1 MKRTLTL
8 TALLLAMLTFVPSFV
23 SADAPVNGRIGRAE
37 VRYMEGMI
45 DHHQMAIDMA
55 LDCLTR
61 TDVSDSLTAVCQAV
75 VDAQQPEIEQMQAWL
90 LDWYNIR
97 YAPVSMAEMMGMTD
111 DGMGGMDHGGMNM
124 SEMPATDPA
133 LMMGMFA
140 GFNRLEG
147 ADYEIAWFEAMV
159 DHHDDAVHMSARL
172 HERDGDQTGHAELRA
187 LAQAI
192 ITAQTDEI
200 NSYEALI
207 AAHEN
212 Q

>member
-1 MKRTLTL
+1 MKHIVTVA
-8 TALLLAMLTFVPSFV
+8 ALLFAMLTLIPISVL
-23 SADAPVNGRIGRAE
+23 ADTPVDGRIGRAE

-55 LDCLTR
+55 LDCLAR
-61 TDVSDSLTAVCQAV
+61 TDVADALTEVCQAV
-75 VDAQQPEIEQMQAWL
+75 VDAQQPEIEQMQSWL
-90 LDWYNIR
+90 LDWYNID
-97 YAPVSMAEMMGMTD
+97 YAPVSMADMMGNEMD
-111 DGMGGMDHGGMNM
+111 GMDHGEMNM
-124 SEMPATDPA
+124 SGMPATDPA

-147 ADYEIAWFEAMV
+147 ADYEVAWFEAMV
-159 DHHDDAVHMSARL
+159 DHHDDAVHMSERL
-172 HERDGDQTGHAELRA
+172 LERDANQTGHAELRT
-187 LAQAI
+187 LAQDI

-207 AAHEN
+207 AAYES